1 MGIDKWRLAALLG
14 LSAVWLVLV
23 CVPVMAHATLIETY
37 PANGN
42 TLAESPEQVQ
52 LRFDEPVEAEFDP
65 IEVYD
70 RQGNRVDRGN
80 ARVYPDDARV
90 VVVDLE
96 ELPEGSYTVDWR
108 VTSADGHPVSGT
120 YGFAVDASAAGTEG
134 VGNPIVQVDPI
145 EQPAEQQQT
154 GSARGIIR
162 TLVLGLLLVGA
173 LVVAGF
179 VVLRRR

>member
-1 MGIDKWRLAALLG
+1 MRIDKWRLAALLG
-14 LSAVWLVLV
+14 LPAVWLFVWCAPAL
-23 CVPVMAHATLIETY
+23 AHATLLETY
-37 PANGN
+37 PADGD
-42 TLAESPEQVQ
+42 TLAEPPEQVQ

-65 IEVYD
+65 VEVYD

-90 VVVDLE
+90 VVMDLE
-96 ELPEGSYTVDWR
+96 ELPEGFYTVDWR
-108 VTSADGHPVSGT
+108 VTSVDGHPVRGT
-120 YGFAVDASAAGTEG
+120 HEFTVDASAAGTEG
-134 VGNPIVQVDPI
+134 TGDPIVQVDPI

-154 GSARGIIR
+154 GSAQGIIR

-173 LVVAGF
+173 LVAAGF

>member
-1 MGIDKWRLAALLG
+1 M
-14 LSAVWLVLV
+14 
-23 CVPVMAHATLIETY
+23 
-37 PANGN
+37 
-42 TLAESPEQVQ
+42 
-52 LRFDEPVEAEFDP
+52 
-65 IEVYD
+65 
-70 RQGNRVDRGN
+70 
-80 ARVYPDDARV
+80 
-90 VVVDLE
+90 
-96 ELPEGSYTVDWR
+96 
-108 VTSADGHPVSGT
+108 
-120 YGFAVDASAAGTEG
+120 DASAAGTEG